1 MVKKTQKDAMESVKR
16 QSDKFNLS
24 SLNASTKEATDR
36 LVGNATTFEN
46 TDLHS
51 AASKHSLLLHTQSTQ
66 ALSKFNSQSQLNLL
80 GNSSAQK
87 GDSLAAE
94 AEARRLR
101 KETQKLEALE
111 EKATKDQ
118 NAGVLTLDQ
127 CENLSEN
134 YIKSLQ
140 KIMLDCSEKG

>member
-24 SLNASTKEATDR
+24 TLNASTKEATER

-46 TDLHS
+46 TALHS
-51 AASKHSLLLHTQSTQ
+51 AASKDSLLLHTQSTK

-80 GNSSAQK
+80 GNASAHK
-87 GDSLAAE
+87 GDTLAAE

-127 CENLSEN
+127 CENLSES